1 MPVDSPRYKAAKS
14 ADQYVE
20 ELDLYVE
27 ELEAKHKNQAE
38 VKHAVNEAQ
47 QIADTLKQSMQ
58 TVKSS
63 REQRVERIKN
73 QADVKQAVNEAQ
85 QIAQQIADTFKQ
97 SEQTAKSYTA
107 KFKPVKFKPVV
118 YIQNHIPKATN
129 YGSGEFT
136 TGGYIV
142 WAVCVI
148 LGFMLFVMFDKFV
161 QWIKRKLKQ
170 CFERLKQCFKR
181 S

>member
-1 MPVDSPRYKAAKS
+1 MPVDSPRVKPKVSKNNGNISDQLAKS
-14 ADQYVE
+14 DIE
-20 ELDLYVE
+20 RR
-27 ELEAKHKNQAE
+27 LEQAEQAEVNQAE
-38 VKHAVNEAQ
+38 VKQAVNEAQ
-47 QIADTLKQSMQ
+47 QIADTLKQSKQ
-58 TVKSS
+58 TVKTDNSYG
-63 REQRVERIKN
+63 EE
-73 QADVKQAVNEAQ
+73 VK
-85 QIAQQIADTFKQ
+85 T
-97 SEQTAKSYTA
+97 
-107 KFKPVKFKPVV
+107 VKFKPMVL

-129 YGSGEFT
+129 YESGEFT

-170 CFERLKQCFKR
+170 CFKR

>member
-1 MPVDSPRYKAAKS
+1 MPAIGARGRVGKSSREQAKS
-14 ADQYVE
+14 REQRAEQ
-20 ELDLYVE
+20 
-27 ELEAKHKNQAE
+27 AKNQAE
-38 VKHAVNEAQ
+38 VK
-47 QIADTLKQSMQ
+47 
-58 TVKSS
+58 
-63 REQRVERIKN
+63 
-73 QADVKQAVNEAQ
+73 QAVNE
-85 QIAQQIADTFKQ
+85 AQQIADTFKQ
-97 SEQTAKSYTA
+97 SEQTANSYT
-107 KFKPVKFKPVV
+107 VKFKPVV

-129 YGSGEFT
+129 YESGEFT

-170 CFERLKQCFKR
+170 CFKR

>member
-1 MPVDSPRYKAAKS
+1 MPVDSPRVKPKVSKNNGDISDQLPKS
-14 ADQYVE
+14 DIE
-20 ELDLYVE
+20 RR
-27 ELEAKHKNQAE
+27 LEQAEQAEVNQAEVNQAE
-38 VKHAVNEAQ
+38 VKQAVNEAQ
-47 QIADTLKQSMQ
+47 QIADTLKQSKQ
-58 TVKSS
+58 TVKTDNSYG
-63 REQRVERIKN
+63 EE
-73 QADVKQAVNEAQ
+73 VKTV
-85 QIAQQIADTFKQ
+85 
-97 SEQTAKSYTA
+97 
-107 KFKPVKFKPVV
+107 KFKPMVLYIQNHIPKATNYESGEVKTVKFKPVV

-129 YGSGEFT
+129 YESGEFT

-170 CFERLKQCFKR
+170 CFKR

>member
-14 ADQYVE
+14 AA
-20 ELDLYVE
+20 DLYVE
-27 ELEAKHKNQAE
+27 KLRAKHKNQAE
-38 VKHAVNEAQ
+38 VKHAVNEVQ

-58 TVKSS
+58 TVKTDNSYG
-63 REQRVERIKN
+63 EE
-73 QADVKQAVNEAQ
+73 VK
-85 QIAQQIADTFKQ
+85 T
-97 SEQTAKSYTA
+97 
-107 KFKPVKFKPVV
+107 VKFKPVV

-129 YGSGEFT
+129 YESGEFT

-142 WAVCVI
+142 LAVCAI
-148 LGFMLFVMFDKFV
+148 LGYMLFVMFDKFV

>member
-14 ADQYVE
+14 AG
-20 ELDLYVE
+20 DLYAE
-27 ELEAKHKNQAE
+27 KLKAKHKNQAE
-38 VKHAVNEAQ
+38 VKQAVNEAQ
-47 QIADTLKQSMQ
+47 QIADTLKQSKQ
-58 TVKSS
+58 TVKTDNSYG
-63 REQRVERIKN
+63 EE
-73 QADVKQAVNEAQ
+73 VK
-85 QIAQQIADTFKQ
+85 T
-97 SEQTAKSYTA
+97 
-107 KFKPVKFKPVV
+107 VKFKPMVL

-129 YGSGEFT
+129 YESGEFT

-170 CFERLKQCFKR
+170 CFKR

>member
-14 ADQYVE
+14 AG
-20 ELDLYVE
+20 DLYAE
-27 ELEAKHKNQAE
+27 KLKAKHKNQAE
-38 VKHAVNEAQ
+38 VKQAVNEAQ
-47 QIADTLKQSMQ
+47 QIADTLKQSKQ
-58 TVKSS
+58 TVKTDNSYG
-63 REQRVERIKN
+63 EE
-73 QADVKQAVNEAQ
+73 VK
-85 QIAQQIADTFKQ
+85 T
-97 SEQTAKSYTA
+97 
-107 KFKPVKFKPVV
+107 VKFKPMVL

-129 YGSGEFT
+129 YESGEFT

-142 WAVCVI
+142 WAVCGI

-170 CFERLKQCFKR
+170 CFKR

>member
-1 MPVDSPRYKAAKS
+1 MPIGRSNTGGRIRDQLPKSDFEIEAEQAKS
-14 ADQYVE
+14 FSEQEVE
-20 ELDLYVE
+20 QI
-27 ELEAKHKNQAE
+27 KNQAKNRAE
-38 VKHAVNEAQ
+38 VKQAVNEAQ
-47 QIADTLKQSMQ
+47 QIADTLKQSKQ
-58 TVKSS
+58 TVKTDNSYG
-63 REQRVERIKN
+63 EE
-73 QADVKQAVNEAQ
+73 VK
-85 QIAQQIADTFKQ
+85 T
-97 SEQTAKSYTA
+97 
-107 KFKPVKFKPVV
+107 VKFKPMVL

-129 YGSGEFT
+129 YESGEFT

-170 CFERLKQCFKR
+170 CFKR